1 MYGLPLPFYPHVV
14 LLVYIGLLAVSR
26 TTPTTRITF
35 YCCPVGIDTVLSEV
49 QANDTGDFIG

>member
-1 MYGLPLPFYPHVV
+1 V

-49 QANDTGDFIG
+49 QANDSGDFVG